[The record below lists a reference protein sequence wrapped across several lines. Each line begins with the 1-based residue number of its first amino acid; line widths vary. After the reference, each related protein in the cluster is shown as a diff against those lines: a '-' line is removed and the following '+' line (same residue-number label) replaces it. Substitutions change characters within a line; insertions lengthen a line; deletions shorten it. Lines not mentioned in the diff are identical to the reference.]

1 MFRKFRGSKY
11 NRLIFT
17 GLMILFQ
24 LAVLF
29 VWFFR
34 LYSHYRYIPVMI
46 SVLAVIFILYIISK
60 DDNPSM
66 KLGWV
71 MLILTFPFAGVPM
84 YLFYGD
90 QKPSRAMYNR
100 LLSSQLVNPQRIK
113 QTPETMEAFS
123 GLNSRAG
130 STGKYIYKNS
140 GFPVYRNTQVKYY
153 PLGENM
159 YADMLT
165 ALRSAKRYIFL
176 EYFILED
183 GKMWNSIL
191 NILKEKAS
199 QGVEIK
205 IIYDDFGSIAKQLP
219 RHFDKHMEALHP
231 NIKCLRFNP
240 IRPLAIMSM
249 NNRDHRK
256 LMIIDGEFG
265 FTGGIN
271 IADEYI
277 NSISLYGHWKDT
289 GIRLQGDAVRSMI
302 LMFAEMWNAFRQ
314 DKIFEKEYIKPEGP
328 YFEPYSDG
336 FVQPFSDCPLDN
348 EYLAKNIITD
358 MINQAKERIYIFT
371 PYLIIDSDLRTSLS
385 IAAKRGVDV
394 RIVTPGIPDKKLVF
408 RLTRANYR
416 PLIDAG
422 VKIYEYTPGFIHA
435 KSISVDGNSA
445 VVGTVNLDYRSMY
458 FHFECGVY
466 LYDSKCVRALEDDCR
481 DTFKKSHQIVHS
493 DLKRGIL
500 GKTVDSILRAFETL
514 L

>member
-1 MFRKFRGSKY
+1 
-11 NRLIFT
+11 
-17 GLMILFQ
+17 
-24 LAVLF
+24 
-29 VWFFR
+29 
-34 LYSHYRYIPVMI
+34 
-46 SVLAVIFILYIISK
+46 
-60 DDNPSM
+60 
-66 KLGWV
+66 
-71 MLILTFPFAGVPM
+71 
-84 YLFYGD
+84 
-90 QKPSRAMYNR
+90 
-100 LLSSQLVNPQRIK
+100 
-113 QTPETMEAFS
+113 
-123 GLNSRAG
+123 
-130 STGKYIYKNS
+130 
-140 GFPVYRNTQVKYY
+140 
-153 PLGENM
+153 
-159 YADMLT
+159 
-165 ALRSAKRYIFL
+165 
-176 EYFILED
+176 
-183 GKMWNSIL
+183 
-191 NILKEKAS
+191 
-199 QGVEIK
+199 
-205 IIYDDFGSIAKQLP
+205 
-219 RHFDKHMEALHP
+219 
-231 NIKCLRFNP
+231 
-240 IRPLAIMSM
+240 M